1 MKKVLGFLK
10 SKKDELDFD
19 EHKVSEE
26 DKYSPLFSF
35 FLDLP
40 TIKTQVIT
48 QTKSQEKPKEKK

>member
-26 DKYSPLFSF
+26 DKYH
-35 FLDLP
+35 
-40 TIKTQVIT
+40 T
-48 QTKSQEKPKEKK
+48 